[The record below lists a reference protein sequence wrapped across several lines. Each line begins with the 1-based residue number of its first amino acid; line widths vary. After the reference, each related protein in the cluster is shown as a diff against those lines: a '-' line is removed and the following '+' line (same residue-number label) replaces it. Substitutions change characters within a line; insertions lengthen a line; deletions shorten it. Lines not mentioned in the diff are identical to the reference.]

1 MGDGSVNLP
10 PGFHFC
16 PTDEELVLHFLLRK
30 ASLLPCHPDIIP
42 DLDLCLHD
50 PWEFNGMLLFN
61 IFFFCVSF
69 YIFLFRVLD
78 I

>member
-1 MGDGSVNLP
+1 MGDGNVNLP

-50 PWEFNGMLLFN
+50 PWEINGMFLYN
-61 IFFFCVSF
+61 IFFCVLF

-78 I
+78 M

>member
-30 ASLLPCHPDIIP
+30 ASLLPCHPGIIP
-42 DLDLCLHD
+42 DLDLD
-50 PWEFNGMLLFN
+50 PWICTKRLMTV
-61 IFFFCVSF
+61 C
-69 YIFLFRVLD
+69 FLTYW
-78 I
+78 